1 VGSGTGRGRCRSRAT
16 AGPRTDTECPNG
28 QADTSRDWC
37 YFASLLSSCKRL
49 PQTGR
54 LGCTAS
60 KINHVAD
67 GESGQ
72 GDPDDLLRLA
82 VSRPR
87 EALDCARRT
96 LGGRPGPFGASVA
109 RQAVG
114 IVLRDNGDIDAGVR
128 ELRTALRLARQADA
142 PDREADVLG
151 SLGLALV
158 YAGRTASGL
167 AAFERAVQ
175 MSDGVLKARVL
186 HRRGLVLWTLG
197 RYPEALDDFQ
207 HAISMLQRAHDRVW
221 TARALEGRGLV
232 YLADGSPAR
241 ADTDFVAAGDLYT
254 ETGQELASVHTVL
267 NRGVAASRS
276 GDLPTALS
284 FFDEAA
290 ARYRALNV
298 PSPGLS
304 LDRCDA
310 LLSAGLVSDA
320 LAEADS
326 AIRDLEQIHGRS
338 TKKAELLL
346 TAANCALAAA
356 QPQGAVER
364 AQDAYRLFRSQQNAW
379 GQAHTRLVL
388 VQARYAVGPVS
399 GRALRAAKEVADRL
413 EELGSG
419 EATQA
424 HLLAGRV
431 ALELGR
437 RADADRHLGAA
448 ARSRRRGTAMVR
460 ASGWLAE
467 ALRAEAASEPRRM
480 LAACRRGLD
489 VLEDHRLTLG
499 ASELRAQATAR
510 GGELAALAQRHAV
523 RVRRP
528 RLLLSWT
535 ERWRATALTVPS
547 MRPSADAELNADLA
561 ALRDVTSRLEEARR
575 DGSSAG
581 PLQREQ
587 VRLEGVVRARSLRT
601 PGMAGV
607 GRVATDVGAL
617 LDQLGEAQLVEI
629 VDVDGT
635 LHVLVC
641 GAGRG
646 VRRFTAGR
654 TEDAVGAADFAPF
667 ALRRLARGRTGDDA
681 DSARAI
687 LDAVGPEL
695 QDAILGAAAAQL
707 GDAPVVVV
715 PPGKLHAVPWALLP
729 VLGSRVFSVAPSAQA
744 WMRARAARPPRSHRV
759 TLARGPGL
767 VSGGAE
773 VPLLA
778 KMYSDAAVLAGE
790 EATAKGVL
798 SAIDGA
804 WLAHIAA
811 HGSFRADSPL
821 FSSLRMS
828 DGPLTVYD
836 FEQLRRA
843 PYRLVLSS
851 CDSGVLA
858 PAGADELLGLV
869 SSLLPLGTAGIVAGV
884 VPLNDDALVPL
895 MVSLHRHLLE
905 GQSHAESMYSVRLDA
920 AGDPV
925 QQVAAISLVALGAG

>member
-1 VGSGTGRGRCRSRAT
+1 VSDRPHVPTPSQEDLDR
-16 AGPRTDTECPNG
+16 
-28 QADTSRDWC
+28 
-37 YFASLLSSCKRL
+37 LL
-49 PQTGR
+49 
-54 LGCTAS
+54 
-60 KINHVAD
+60 
-67 GESGQ
+67 
-72 GDPDDLLRLA
+72 LLTL
-82 VSRPR
+82 SRPR
-87 EALDCARRT
+87 EALAKARGM
-96 LGGRPGPFGASVA
+96 LAGHPSANEASVA
-109 RQAVG
+109 HQAAG
-114 IVLRDNGDIDAGVR
+114 IVLRDIGDVSAGIR
-128 ELRTALRLARQADA
+128 ELRAALRLARRTAS
-142 PDREADVLG
+142 PEREADVLG
-151 SLGLALV
+151 SLGLAFV
-158 YAGRTASGL
+158 YAGRTASGH

-175 MSDGVLKARVL
+175 LSSGVLKGRVL
-186 HRRGLVLWTLG
+186 HRRGVVMWTLG
-197 RYPEALDDFQ
+197 RNAAALDDFR
-207 HAISMLQRAHDRVW
+207 HAIVVLQRADDRVW

-232 YLADGSPAR
+232 YLAVGRPDR
-241 ADTDFVAAGDLYT
+241 ADDDFIAAGRLFA
-254 ETGQELASVHTVL
+254 EAGQELEAVHTVL

-276 GDLPTALS
+276 GDLPAALS
-284 FFDEAA
+284 FFGEAGG
-290 ARYRALNV
+290 RYQALNV
-298 PSPGLS
+298 PTSGLS

-310 LLSAGLVSDA
+310 LLAAGLTTEA
-320 LAEADS
+320 LAEADE
-326 AIRDLEQIHGRS
+326 AIRDIEQAHGRS

-364 AQDAYRLFRSQQNAW
+364 AQAADRLFRSQQNSW
-379 GQAHTRLVL
+379 GQAHTRLVI
-388 VQARYAVGPVS
+388 VQARYAAGPVS
-399 GRALRAAKEVADRL
+399 GRLLHAANEAVDRL
-413 EELGSG
+413 EDLGSG

-424 HLLAGRV
+424 HLLAGRI

-437 RADADRHLGAA
+437 RAEADRHLGAA
-448 ARSRRRGTAMVR
+448 ARSRRRGPAMAR

-467 ALRAEAASEPRRM
+467 ALRAEAAGEPRRM
-480 LAACRRGLD
+480 LAACRRGLE

-561 ALRDVTSRLEEARR
+561 ALRDVSSRLEEARR
-575 DGSSAG
+575 DGASAG
-581 PLQREQ
+581 PLEREQ

-601 PGMAGV
+601 PGMAGA
-607 GRVATDVGAL
+607 GRSVIDVGAL
-617 LDQLGEAQLVEI
+617 LDQLGDAQLVEI
-629 VDVDGT
+629 ADVDGT

-641 GAGRG
+641 GAGQ

-654 TEDAVGAADFAPF
+654 TEDAVRAAGFAPF
-667 ALRRLARGRTGDDA
+667 ALRRLTRGRPGANADRANA
-681 DSARAI
+681 DSARAM
-687 LDAVGPEL
+687 LNVAGPEL
-695 QDAILGAAAAQL
+695 QEAILGPAAAQL

-729 VLGSRVFSVAPSAQA
+729 ALGSRVFSVAPSAQA
-744 WMRARAARPPRSHRV
+744 WMRARAAPPPRGRRV

-767 VSGGAE
+767 LTDGAE

-778 KMYSDAAVLAGE
+778 EMYPDATVLSGD
-790 EATAKGVL
+790 EATAERVL

-804 WLAHIAA
+804 SLAHIAA
-811 HGSFRADSPL
+811 HGRFRADSPL
-821 FSSLRMS
+821 FSSLRMR

-851 CDSGVLA
+851 CDSAVLA

-884 VPLNDDALVPL
+884 VPLKDDALVPL
-895 MVSLHRHLLE
+895 MVSLHRHLRA
-905 GQSHAESMYSVRLDA
+905 GQSLAESMYNVRQDTA
-920 AGDPV
+920 DDPV
-925 QQVAAISLVALGAG
+925 QWVAAISLVALGAG

>member
-1 VGSGTGRGRCRSRAT
+1 
-16 AGPRTDTECPNG
+16 
-28 QADTSRDWC
+28 
-37 YFASLLSSCKRL
+37 
-49 PQTGR
+49 
-54 LGCTAS
+54 
-60 KINHVAD
+60 
-67 GESGQ
+67 
-72 GDPDDLLRLA
+72 
-82 VSRPR
+82 
-87 EALDCARRT
+87 
-96 LGGRPGPFGASVA
+96 
-109 RQAVG
+109 
-114 IVLRDNGDIDAGVR
+114 VLRDTGDVSAGVR
-128 ELRTALRLARQADA
+128 ELRAGLRWARRTGSAE
-142 PDREADVLG
+142 READVLG
-151 SLGLALV
+151 SLGTALV
-158 YAGRTASGL
+158 HIGRTGEGL
-167 AAFERAVQ
+167 DAFDRAIQ
-175 MSDGVLKARVL
+175 LCNGVMAGRVL
-186 HRRGLVLWTLG
+186 HRRGIVLWVLG
-197 RYPEALDDFQ
+197 RYPAALDDFRQ
-207 HAISMLQRAHDRVW
+207 AIGILQRADDRVW
-221 TARALEGRGLV
+221 AARALEGRGLV
-232 YLADGSPAR
+232 YLAIGSPAR
-241 ADTDFVAAGDLYT
+241 ADADFVAAGKLFG
-254 ETGQELASVHTVL
+254 EANQEAEAAHAVL

-276 GDLPTALS
+276 GDLPSALS
-284 FFDEAA
+284 FFDEADD
-290 ARYRALNV
+290 RYHALNV
-298 PSPGLS
+298 PTPSIS

-310 LLSAGLVSDA
+310 LLAAGLTSEA
-320 LAEADS
+320 LAEADA
-326 AIRDLEQIHGRS
+326 AIRDVEQAHGWS

-346 TAANCALAAA
+346 AAASCALAAA

-364 AQDAYRLFRSQQNAW
+364 AQVAYHLFQSQQNGW
-379 GQAHTRLVL
+379 GQAHARLVL
-388 VQARYAVGPVS
+388 LQARYAVGPIS
-399 GRALRAAKEVADRL
+399 GRVLRAANEAADTL
-413 EELGSG
+413 DELGSG

-431 ALELGR
+431 ALDLGR
-437 RADADRHLGAA
+437 RVDADRHLGAA
-448 ARSRRRGTAMVR
+448 ARSRRRGAAMAR

-467 ALRAEAASEPRRM
+467 ALRAEAAAEPRRM
-480 LAACRRGLD
+480 LAACRRGLE

-547 MRPSADAELNADLA
+547 VRPSADAELNADLA

-575 DGSSAG
+575 DGASAG

-587 VRLEGVVRARSLRT
+587 LRLEAVVRARSLRA
-601 PGMAGV
+601 PGMAGT
-607 GRVATDVGAL
+607 GRAVIDVGAL

-629 VDVDGT
+629 ADVDGT

-641 GAGRG
+641 GAGR
-646 VRRFTAGR
+646 VRQFTAGH
-654 TEDAVGAADFAPF
+654 TEDAVRAADFAPF
-667 ALRRLARGRTGDDA
+667 ALRRLARGRPGANA

-695 QDAILGAAAAQL
+695 QDAILGPAAAQL

-729 VLGSRVFSVAPSAQA
+729 ALGSRVFSVAPSAQA
-744 WMRARAARPPRSHRV
+744 WMRARAARPPGSRRV

-767 VSGGAE
+767 ATDGAE
-773 VPLLA
+773 VPVLA
-778 KMYSDAAVLAGE
+778 DMYSGATVLSGD
-790 EATAKGVL
+790 EATAERVL

-811 HGSFRADSPL
+811 HGRFRADSPL
-821 FSSLRMS
+821 FSSLRMR

-851 CDSGVLA
+851 CDSGVVA
-858 PAGADELLGLV
+858 PAGSDELLGLV

-895 MVSLHRHLLE
+895 MVSLHRHLLAGE
-905 GQSHAESMYSVRLDA
+905 SLAESMYSVRLDA

>member
-1 VGSGTGRGRCRSRAT
+1 VSEGAVVPGS
-16 AGPRTDTECPNG
+16 N
-28 QADTSRDWC
+28 Q
-37 YFASLLSSCKRL
+37 
-49 PQTGR
+49 
-54 LGCTAS
+54 
-60 KINHVAD
+60 
-67 GESGQ
+67 GEL
-72 GDPDDLLRLA
+72 DDLLLLA
-82 VSRPR
+82 LSRPR
-87 EALDCARRT
+87 EALVKAHSI
-96 LGGRPGPFGASVA
+96 LAGRPGPHEASIAHQVA
-109 RQAVG
+109 G
-114 IVLRDNGDIDAGVR
+114 IVLRDIGEVTEGIR
-128 ELRTALRLARQADA
+128 ELRAALRLARRTGSVE
-142 PDREADVLG
+142 READVLA
-151 SLGLALV
+151 SLGPALV
-158 YAGRTASGL
+158 YSGRTREGL
-167 AAFERAVQ
+167 AALDRAIQ
-175 MSDGVLKARVL
+175 ISTKQTAGRVL
-186 HRRGLVLWTLG
+186 HRRGMILWTLG
-197 RYPEALDDFQ
+197 RYPAALDDFLR
-207 HAISMLQRAHDRVW
+207 AISLLQRVGEGIW
-221 TARALEGRGLV
+221 VARALEGRGLV
-232 YLADGSPAR
+232 HLAIGMPKR
-241 ADTDFVAAGDLYT
+241 ADSDFAAAEHLFAAAG
-254 ETGQELASVHTVL
+254 QEQEAVDAMF

-284 FFDEAA
+284 FFDDVA

-298 PSPGLS
+298 PNPFLS

-310 LLSAGLVSDA
+310 FVAAGLTTEA
-320 LAEADS
+320 LTEADA
-326 AIRDLEQIHGRS
+326 AISNIEQAHGWS
-338 TKKAELLL
+338 TMKAELLL
-346 TAANCALAAA
+346 TAATCALAAA
-356 QPQGAVER
+356 QPQGALDR
-364 AQDAYRLFRSQQNAW
+364 AQAAYRLFRSQQNAW

-388 VQARYAVGPVS
+388 VQAGYAVGPVS
-399 GRALRAAKEVADRL
+399 GRLLRAANEAADRL

-431 ALELGR
+431 ALDLGR
-437 RADADRHLGAA
+437 RADADRHLCAA
-448 ARSRRRGTAMVR
+448 ARSRRRGVAMAR

-467 ALRAEAASEPRRM
+467 ALRAEASAEPRRM
-480 LAACRRGLD
+480 LAACRRGLE

-575 DGSSAG
+575 DGASAG
-581 PLQREQ
+581 TLQREQ
-587 VRLEGVVRARSLRT
+587 LRLEGVVRARSLRA
-601 PGMAGV
+601 PGMAGA
-607 GRVATDVGAL
+607 GRAVIDIGAL
-617 LDQLGEAQLVEI
+617 LDQLGAAQLVEI

-641 GAGRG
+641 GTGR
-646 VRRFTAGR
+646 VRQFTAGR
-654 TEDAVGAADFAPF
+654 TEDAVRAADFAPF
-667 ALRRLARGRTGDDA
+667 ALRRLARGRDGDNA

-687 LDAVGPEL
+687 LNAVGPEL
-695 QDAILGAAAAQL
+695 QDAILGPAAAEL

-729 VLGSRVFSVAPSAQA
+729 ALGSRVFSVAPSAQA
-744 WMRARAARPPRSHRV
+744 WIRARAARPPGSRRV
-759 TLARGPGL
+759 AIVRGPGL
-767 VSGGAE
+767 ATDGE
-773 VPLLA
+773 VPVLA
-778 KMYSDAAVLAGE
+778 QMYSGATVLSDDQ
-790 EATAKGVL
+790 ATAERVL

-811 HGSFRADSPL
+811 HGRFRADSPL
-821 FSSLRMS
+821 FSSLLMR

-884 VPLNDDALVPL
+884 VLLNDDALVPL
-895 MVSLHRHLLE
+895 MVSLHTHLLA
-905 GQSHAESMYSVRLDA
+905 GQSLAESLYSVRLDA